1 MNATPKSKKRT
12 IRDTK
17 KSFIVKELAIKYHIT
32 PAMVYKAVRGDSDS
46 ELADVIKKDFN
57 RIETELP
64 RLIQGKSKLFIQK

>member
-1 MNATPKSKKRT
+1 MNTTPKSKKRT

-17 KSFIVKELAIKYHIT
+17 KSFIVKELALKYRIT
-32 PAMVYKAVRGDSDS
+32 SAMVYKAMRGDSDT

-57 RIETELP
+57 RIENELP